1 MTNLLQ
7 ALMFIGKMV
16 NTKYLCNLLNT
27 KISYL
32 RQNLDVLI
40 DSRVIV
46 NEKVQRDQLFPIL
59 TCTCKF
65 SFLKLSS

>member
-1 MTNLLQ
+1 MQVTNLLQ

-59 TCTCKF
+59 TCTY
-65 SFLKLSS
+65 L